1 MGGVAYVMFYVGERP
16 LELIICLLDVFKK
29 EFVDFDIMM
38 FEEIERPYEF
48 IFCILR
54 IEKSDLVEVA

>member
-1 MGGVAYVMFYVGERP
+1 MP
-16 LELIICLLDVFKK
+16 LELICLPDVFKN
-29 EFVDFDIMM
+29 EFVEVDIPM
-38 FEEIERPYEF
+38 FQGIARPYEF